1 VDDGEDAARGATR
14 RREAAAARAR
24 ELHER
29 QEQLRAGEP
38 VTAADVVRA
47 RVAADSARE
56 RARVAARAAIL
67 RHEDAAVAH
76 EAAAHTV
83 ELAARLDPA
92 HAGELQERATRHRA
106 AAARSRA
113 DALLDAAEP
122 TLKPTPDPA
131 PPAGG

>member
-1 VDDGEDAARGATR
+1 VDDGKDAARGATR

-47 RVAADSARE
+47 RVAADSAQE
-56 RARVAARAAIL
+56 RARGAARAALL

-92 HAGELQERATRHRA
+92 HAGELQECAAQHRA
-106 AAARSRA
+106 AATRSRA
-113 DALLDAAEP
+113 DALLGAAEP
-122 TLKPTPDPA
+122 TPEPTPDPA